1 MTTTLLEQPIVR
13 PSTSPSQRLRVTMAA
28 VRVSLSWFGT
38 RKTLTAEQKSQ
49 AADTF
54 GAESNFLSAGKK
66 LLDTTHP
73 AFKVVTNVKGRIISL
88 WKSISLPYP
97 EPGIRLVR
105 QDDIDD
111 FNTKMESLQQELA
124 IAVQALD
131 RHYYELQSAAREQLG
146 SLYNS
151 ADYPASLSGLFQVS
165 WDFPSVE
172 PPDYLQQLNP
182 DLYRQECERVTARF
196 DDAVRLAEQA
206 FIEELQDLVSH
217 LTERLTGKNDGKPK
231 TFRDSA
237 VNNLSEFF
245 ERFKRLNV
253 RSNEELDQLVQQCQG
268 IVRGVKPQSLR
279 DDQSLRQEV
288 ASELSQVG
296 TVLDN
301 LLVERPRRNIMRRS
315 R

>member
-1 MTTTLLEQPIVR
+1 
-13 PSTSPSQRLRVTMAA
+13 
-28 VRVSLSWFGT
+28 
-38 RKTLTAEQKSQ
+38 
-49 AADTF
+49 
-54 GAESNFLSAGKK
+54 
-66 LLDTTHP
+66 
-73 AFKVVTNVKGRIISL
+73 
-88 WKSISLPYP
+88 
-97 EPGIRLVR
+97 LVR

>member
-1 MTTTLLEQPIVR
+1 
-13 PSTSPSQRLRVTMAA
+13 MAA